1 MPFLVAWWLYHTTT
15 IIFQHYMYNLCT
27 NVSESSLTA
36 FLCLFLIILLLLCDL
51 SSQQTLFQRLSCPC
65 DYGERLSS
73 QHNTISE
80 TFVHVIM
87 RRVSKP
93 TITMSHVPDIQMFI
107 SRKTQGIHPPFQC
120 YESTRAFAVPTLMCF
135 HCWHKERQAQPTT
148 CGLCQRM
155 GTVSLFICFLFIIQV
170 TVRAGFV

>member
-51 SSQQTLFQRLSCPC
+51 SSQ
-65 DYGERLSS
+65 
-73 QHNTISE
+73 HNTISE

-93 TITMSHVPDIQMFI
+93 TVTMSHVPDIQMFI

>member
-15 IIFQHYMYNLCT
+15 IIFQHYIYNLCT

-36 FLCLFLIILLLLCDL
+36 FLCLFLIILLLCD
-51 SSQQTLFQRLSCPC
+51 
-65 DYGERLSS
+65 LSS

-93 TITMSHVPDIQMFI
+93 TVTMSYVPDIQMFI